1 MSFTD
6 TGFVV
11 RLLSEEDQSYYT
23 IRVLELQ
30 NIKVSIGARL
40 TDSITIVESG
50 MAEHYVSSSGK
61 LQPVTKMSSFHYL
74 QLQVLYIK

>member
-30 NIKVSIGARL
+30 NTVVSMRGRL
-40 TDSITIVESG
+40 QSG
-50 MAEHYVSSSGK
+50 EMIFCEGK
-61 LQPVTKMSSFHYL
+61 TVVQYCVKECILSVAL
-74 QLQVLYIK
+74 LVLLY

>member
-30 NIKVSIGARL
+30 NTMVSIRGRL
-40 TDSITIVESG
+40 LDNNFFFFFKCAV
-50 MAEHYVSSSGK
+50 V
-61 LQPVTKMSSFHYL
+61 QF
-74 QLQVLYIK
+74 QR

>member
-30 NIKVSIGARL
+30 NTMVSMRARL
-40 TDSITIVESG
+40 LD
-50 MAEHYVSSSGK
+50 K
-61 LQPVTKMSSFHYL
+61 
-74 QLQVLYIK
+74 